1 MFNTKVQIITNNLKQ
16 KTMGKLKAVTL
27 LLAPFTIYISM
38 DIHFD
43 SPVIN
48 CQCPCDKLATE

>member
-1 MFNTKVQIITNNLKQ
+1 MFNTKEQIINNNLKQ

-27 LLAPFTIYISM
+27 LLAPFTIYIRM
-38 DIHFD
+38 EIHVD

-48 CQCPCDKLATE
+48 CQCPCDIN